1 MPNEKRFCPLNQQ
14 ERTILRL
21 FAEGYNNKEIANE
34 LCISQYTVREARA
47 NLMKKLSARNIS
59 SGVRSALEKGV
70 ITLYEVLESRFS
82 KRNSGVRCGRPS
94 GRPSGRP

>member
-1 MPNEKRFCPLNQQ
+1 MPKEKWFYPLSQQ
-14 ERTILRL
+14 ERMVLRL
-21 FAEGYNNKEIANE
+21 IAEGYKDREIANE

-82 KRNSGVRCGRPS
+82 TRNSGVRCGRPQ
-94 GRPSGRP
+94 GRP

>member
-1 MPNEKRFCPLNQQ
+1 MPKEKWFYPLSQQ
-14 ERTILRL
+14 ERMVLRL
-21 FAEGYNNKEIANE
+21 IAEGYKDREIANE